1 MLNIVLNEWKDKE
14 YIFFKGY
21 IISQEIYD
29 NDSQDIKRREKIK
42 HYIPYII
49 IIIYCLL
56 LTYLDIKHFVVFVF
70 CWLCT
75 LEQLRL
81 SLPGL
86 RFCLFNFLY
95 KECLILRISRIRVI
109 LI

>member
-56 LTYLDIKHFVVFVF
+56 LTYLDIKHFVFFLLVVYTWTTKTKSA
-70 CWLCT
+70 WLA
-75 LEQLRL
+75 L
-81 SLPGL
+81 
-86 RFCLFNFLY
+86 LF
-95 KECLILRISRIRVI
+95 I
-109 LI
+109 